1 VFLRVCNTCI
11 WSLEGF
17 ISVFIL
23 ILPHVPLP
31 VSPVI
36 CSFVSRS
43 VGQSRGEEA
52 TGAAIRYQISR
63 SPQLMTMMT
72 QTHLHTDTYTRNSFF
87 FTSLLLLS
95 CRCRGGL
102 KEMFTVHTSR
112 ITTRRTTAAFSDLLL
127 LIPLVGLYAWAGSTR
142 RRGEEDSWLFN
153 QNHHTTVV
161 EEGEEERWC
170 RHSALR
176 WCSILQFIY
185 LFIYLYPCTSR
196 PLIQTSLIF
205 SLEFLLNTRWPNS
218 TVPLQYHLP
227 LCFFRI
233 EILPNI
239 RQANAASEFDRI

>member
-1 VFLRVCNTCI
+1 MTRAKNTHVMSPVGAGAGSMRPCSPACDTVLQCVCFLRVCNTCI

-43 VGQSRGEEA
+43 VGQSPGEEA

-72 QTHLHTDTYTRNSFF
+72 QTHLHTDMYTRNSFLF
-87 FTSLLLLS
+87 ASLLLLS
-95 CRCRGGL
+95 CCCRCGL

-112 ITTRRTTAAFSDLLL
+112 ITTRCITAAFSDLLL
-127 LIPLVGLYAWAGSTR
+127 LIPLVGLYAWAATTR
-142 RRGEEDSWLFN
+142 RRGEGASRLFN

-161 EEGEEERWC
+161 EEGGRVVSPYSSVLQC
-170 RHSALR
+170 RASGTAVWWR
-176 WCSILQFIY
+176 SILQFIY
-185 LFIYLYPCTSR
+185 LFICLYRCTSR
-196 PLIQTSLIF
+196 PF
-205 SLEFLLNTRWPNS
+205 NP
-218 TVPLQYHLP
+218 
-227 LCFFRI
+227 
-233 EILPNI
+233 
-239 RQANAASEFDRI
+239 

>member
-1 VFLRVCNTCI
+1 MFLRVCNTCI

-43 VGQSRGEEA
+43 VGQSPGEEA

-72 QTHLHTDTYTRNSFF
+72 QTHLHTDMYTRNSFLF
-87 FTSLLLLS
+87 ASLLLLS
-95 CRCRGGL
+95 CCCRCGL

-112 ITTRRTTAAFSDLLL
+112 ITTRCITAAFSDLLL
-127 LIPLVGLYAWAGSTR
+127 LIPLVGLYAWAATTR
-142 RRGEEDSWLFN
+142 RRGEGASRLFN

-161 EEGEEERWC
+161 EEGGKVGVAIAFC
-170 RHSALR
+170 SAEPAVRLYGGVPFY
-176 WCSILQFIY
+176 S
-185 LFIYLYPCTSR
+185 LFIYLSVFIVAHRDHSTLDSNVIDFLTRIFTQYSVHSAHQQYP
-196 PLIQTSLIF
+196 
-205 SLEFLLNTRWPNS
+205 
-218 TVPLQYHLP
+218 VPLQ
-227 LCFFRI
+227 
-233 EILPNI
+233 
-239 RQANAASEFDRI
+239 